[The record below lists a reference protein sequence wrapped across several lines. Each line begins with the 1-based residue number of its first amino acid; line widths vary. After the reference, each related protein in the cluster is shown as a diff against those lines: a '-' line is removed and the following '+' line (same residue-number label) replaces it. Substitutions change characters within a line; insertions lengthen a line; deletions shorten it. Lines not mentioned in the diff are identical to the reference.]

1 LPSLQ
6 PLEELPGGG
15 LLVEVVG
22 GDHDGELLVLVSERR
37 GTRCRRA
44 TDLLGPCEIGDDVRA
59 TLALVEGD
67 RGGSFREVA
76 RGPGRVRARRPSATQ
91 SRSASSR
98 TAARWLLE
106 SLLDEVQLASWRDHG
121 RFEVPVPDGTVELGE
136 LYNLHY
142 RRRDGRE
149 FALCVVP
156 RSYASLPLDDI
167 WTNLLLMLRSDPER
181 FFGVANYREYCS
193 FAGWHSGPVPRA

>member
-1 LPSLQ
+1 MPSLQ
-6 PLEELPGGG
+6 PLEELPGSG

-37 GTRCRRA
+37 GSRCRRA
-44 TDLLGPCEIGDDVRA
+44 ADLLGPCEIGDDVRA

-67 RGGSFREVA
+67 RRGSSRDVA
-76 RGPGRVRARRPSATQ
+76 RGPGRVRARRPRATQ
-91 SRSASSR
+91 VRSASSQ

-142 RRRDGRE
+142 RRHDGRE
-149 FALCVVP
+149 FAICVVP
-156 RSYASLPLDDI
+156 RSHASLPLDDI
-167 WTNLLLMLRSDPER
+167 WTNLLLLLRSDPER
-181 FFGVANYREYCS
+181 FFGVANYREYDS
-193 FAGWHSGPVPRA
+193 FGALLPGPVPRA

>member
-1 LPSLQ
+1 MASLQ
-6 PLEELPGGG
+6 PLEELPGSG

-37 GTRCRRA
+37 GSRCRQA
-44 TDLLGPCEIGDDVRA
+44 ADLLGPCEIGDDVRA
-59 TLALVEGD
+59 TLALVESD
-67 RGGSFREVA
+67 CRGSSRDVA
-76 RGPGRVRARRPSATQ
+76 RGPGRIRARRPSATRA
-91 SRSASSR
+91 RSAPSQ

-106 SLLDEVQLASWRDHG
+106 SLLDEAQLASWRDRG

-136 LYNLHY
+136 LYNLRY
-142 RRRDGRE
+142 RRHDGRE

-156 RSYASLPLDDI
+156 SSHASLPLDDI

-181 FFGVANYREYCS
+181 FFAVANYREYGS
-193 FAGWHSGPVPRA
+193 FGALLPGPVPRG